1 MMINLQKINKINIFN
16 IVILIL
22 LLINIPKPILSTE
35 NKIIFKIN
43 NNVFTLFDL
52 EKRIEYLDFV
62 GSNNN
67 LTKNIIIDD
76 FISAN
81 LFFEYFKNLNKKINY
96 ENKLEEIYNNIL
108 NINNQNNKV
117 FDYKIDKE
125 DILNNIK
132 IDFIRKTVL
141 ENILNSNINNLE
153 TTNNEIDLLYNLKI
167 KYINFNSKNFLQINE
182 KINNSENKNFENII
196 NFLKKNNIEFFIK
209 EKEINN
215 IKNIDYR
222 IRENIMANNNF
233 FVLENNNNNNISLI
247 FIFKKFVTLDGIVG
261 NLYSVSTDKELNEEF
276 LNCDNLF
283 KLKNYPNIINKEYK
297 LIDLNKDLKNRLIN
311 VNDYV
316 KYTTNDEIVY
326 IILCNIKFD
335 KEILNNININ
345 KQINTN
351 INEIENRFINKYSKT
366 YNLIRFYE

>member
-1 MMINLQKINKINIFN
+1 MINLQKINKIKTLY

-22 LLINIPKPILSTE
+22 LLLNIPKSILSSE

-67 LTKNIIIDD
+67 LTKKIIIDD

-81 LFFEYFKNLNKKINY
+81 LFFEYYKNLNKKINY
-96 ENKLEEIYNNIL
+96 ENKLEEIYNKIL

-117 FDYKIDKE
+117 FDYKIDKK
-125 DILNNIK
+125 DILNNIR

-153 TTNNEIDLLYNLKI
+153 TTNDEIDLLYNLKI
-167 KYINFNSKNFLQINE
+167 KYINFKSKNFLQINK
-182 KINNSENKNFENII
+182 KINNLENKNFENIV
-196 NFLKKNNIEFFIK
+196 NFLKKNNIDFFIK

-233 FVLENNNNNNISLI
+233 FILENNDDISLI
-247 FIFKKFVTLDGIVG
+247 FILKKFVTLDGIVG

-297 LIDLNKDLKNRLIN
+297 LIDLNVDLKNRLISI
-311 VNDYV
+311 NDYV

-335 KEILNNININ
+335 KEILNNINMN
-345 KQINTN
+345 KKINTN
-351 INEIENRFINKYSKT
+351 INEIENRFINKYSKI
-366 YNLIRFYE
+366 YNLIKFYE